1 LAQAVVMDS
10 IIDQSTA
17 ILNTT
22 PPLNTTYPSRFH
34 SFHPYISMDH
44 RYAWKTRMEVMD
56 TFSIN
61 FQDMT

>member
-17 ILNTT
+17 I
-22 PPLNTTYPSRFH
+22 LNTTYPSRFH